1 MVHKVTPESLIGTLE
16 SPIVLIGNWQLT
28 YTEYCIAVYTL
39 YVRRFRVVN
48 LLLPGSIFITVSCLV
63 FMLPPAG
70 TSCSVF
76 NVRRCALLV
85 PIQIDPF
92 TFSIFYEDFEW
103 HFFRRTCLCFRK
115 AVHMWCSLGVTYFVW
130 YVGGIKG
137 YIPHIMNGFIFF
149 TYHPPKQFFGLK
161 LEFTKAIA

>member
-48 LLLPGSIFITVSCLV
+48 LLLPGSILITVSCLV

-92 TFSIFYEDFEW
+92 TFFIFYEDFE
-103 HFFRRTCLCFRK
+103 
-115 AVHMWCSLGVTYFVW
+115 
-130 YVGGIKG
+130 
-137 YIPHIMNGFIFF
+137 
-149 TYHPPKQFFGLK
+149 
-161 LEFTKAIA
+161 